1 MKYQVMQ
8 SKSSEVWASL
18 MPNGEDITN
27 ALHTYELVATIEADN
42 LDQVFEIGNI
52 GPKSKIEQR
61 LPMRSIS
68 VSDVIV
74 DENSDYYFVDIVGFK
89 KLSLPSKIET
99 QSQFD
104 AWVEKAQGE

>member
-18 MPNGEDITN
+18 MPNGEDIAN
-27 ALHTYELVATIEADN
+27 SLHTYDLVATIEADN

-89 KLSLPSKIET
+89 KLSLPSKIKTHSE
-99 QSQFD
+99 FE
-104 AWVEKAQGE
+104 AWVKLAQGE